1 MKKVSQVFMLLSLVP
16 MVQSCSTNSV
26 ENDFSYESL
35 SDTVGGTPF
44 RNRKFDY
51 ARVKVAESPSLKI
64 PTGLNGEKIKPALKL
79 PEGENKYAKSQV
91 DEAEKEMLPPN
102 YADKFDM
109 TKIISDQIS
118 KVSISVV
125 YDDSGALKLVFR
137 EPVSITINLLKDYF
151 DKHSDMYSISSEED
165 EMLSGHLIKV
175 KDTKDDLVYVIKA
188 RKVDELSSLVKVN
201 MVYEGDGETQSSNYV
216 DEGVSLLSA
225 IRKELNNTEL
235 KNDNNIQ
242 IAKQAEADMSKPDFG
257 SDDGK
262 SSLGGLFGGTKKSSF
277 SLSSYDRTINA
288 AKQKEQ
294 QDTQSSQDLTQQTAP
309 SDDSVYDSDAQ
320 AQELNI

>member
-1 MKKVSQVFMLLSLVP
+1 MRKISQILMLLSLVP
-16 MVQSCSTNSV
+16 MVQSCSTDSV

-35 SDTVGGTPF
+35 SDTGTPF

-51 ARVKVAESPSLKI
+51 ARVKVEESPSLKI
-64 PTGLNGEKIKPALKL
+64 PTGLNGQKIKPALKL
-79 PEGENKYAKSQV
+79 PEGDNNYAKSQV

-102 YADKFDM
+102 YTDKFDM
-109 TKIISDQIS
+109 SKIINDQIS

-137 EPVSITINLLKDYF
+137 EPVSITINLLKAYF
-151 DKHSDMYSISSEED
+151 EKHSDMYSISSEED

-175 KDTKDDLVYVIKA
+175 KDTKDNLVYVIKA

-242 IAKQAEADMSKPDFG
+242 IAKQAEADMSKPAFG
-257 SDDGK
+257 SSDGK

-277 SLSSYDRTINA
+277 SLSSYDRTIDA

-309 SDDSVYDSDAQ
+309 SDDSIYNSDAQ
-320 AQELNI
+320 AQILNT